1 MSVSVILLF
10 KRIKKMKYK
19 KVKKLLGILA
29 VSTTASLTACQTK
42 QPVAETVQ
50 MQEVQQDDLA
60 KEGGAIAN
68 DIDLTQNEVE
78 VQSEEQ
84 IGVFYEQCATEAD
97 SLVMVNGEQVDYT
110 IKDYVAPNFFEYM
123 VHLDNSYEVNEEEGY
138 VSNEYN
144 VISDNYEITDDG
156 KLLVRDV
163 KMDMSIPVVKYVRV
177 SDTEVE
183 ARYIGLAP
191 NDSNMVSGITFVME
205 KNDEGAYKLTGLRG
219 VFDEDITGLS
229 VYEGTFNGWA
239 MDHNGIVAYEA
250 GDEIKI
256 SGDLTLYPHFSD
268 NEAGK
273 VAKSD
278 GTMEDG
284 QLETIDELPVL
295 RVIHINGTKTDKDGK
310 LVETTKYALADL
322 DAKKDIVKT
331 KDGNTVA
338 KERVE
343 KQQTE
348 ETVPEDKPAPQPVKN
363 KESNAT
369 PGQPKP
375 ASAVNESPQ
384 AQDTFDRGAD
394 IGEQGIGSDASSMAA
409 EWGVPNLDAGDCDGV
424 CVQSVG
430 TWE

>member
-1 MSVSVILLF
+1 
-10 KRIKKMKYK
+10 MKFNI
-19 KVKKLLGILA
+19 VKKLLGISA
-29 VSTTASLTACQTK
+29 VVVCCGTVMFTFTGCQTK

-123 VHLDNSYEVNEEEGY
+123 TNLDNSYEVNEEEGY

-256 SGDLTLYPHFSD
+256 SGDLTLYPHFLD

-273 VAKSD
+273 VAKED
-278 GTMEDG
+278 GTFED
-284 QLETIDELPVL
+284 QIEMIDELPVL

-310 LVETTKYALADL
+310 TVETTKYALADL

-331 KDGNTVA
+331 KDGNTVD

-348 ETVPEDKPAPQPVKN
+348 ETVPEPKPQPVKN

-394 IGEQGIGSDASSMAA
+394 IGESVTTSEADVAAYAA
-409 EWGVPNLDAGDCDGV
+409 ELGVIYVDPSTLDSTPYCGIMF
-424 CVQSVG
+424 
-430 TWE
+430 E

>member
-1 MSVSVILLF
+1 
-10 KRIKKMKYK
+10 MKYK

-123 VHLDNSYEVNEEEGY
+123 GNLDNSYEVNEDEGY

-177 SDTEVE
+177 SDSEVE

-256 SGDLTLYPHFSD
+256 SGDLTLYPHFLD

-273 VAKSD
+273 VANED
-278 GTMEDG
+278 GTLEDG
-284 QLETIDELPVL
+284 QIEMIDGLNVL

-310 LVETTKYALADL
+310 TVETTKYALADL
-322 DAKKDIVKT
+322 DATTDIVKT
-331 KDGNTVA
+331 KDGNTVD

-348 ETVPEDKPAPQPVKN
+348 ETVPEPKPQPAKN

-394 IGEQGIGSDASSMAA
+394 VGESVTTSEADVAAVAA
-409 EWGVPNLDAGDCDGV
+409 EDGV
-424 CVQSVG
+424 RYVDPSLFG
-430 TWE
+430 TCTHCGITCE

>member
-1 MSVSVILLF
+1 
-10 KRIKKMKYK
+10 MKYN
-19 KVKKLLGILA
+19 KVKKLLGISA
-29 VSTTASLTACQTK
+29 VVVCCGTVMFTFTGCQTK

-50 MQEVQQDDLA
+50 IQEVQQDDLA

-123 VHLDNSYEVNEEEGY
+123 TNLDNSYEVNEEEGY

-144 VISDNYEITDDG
+144 VISDNYEITEDG

-256 SGDLTLYPHFSD
+256 SGDLTLYPHFLD

-278 GTMEDG
+278 GTFED
-284 QLETIDELPVL
+284 QIEMIDELPVL

-310 LVETTKYALADL
+310 ILETTKYALADL

-331 KDGNTVA
+331 KDGNTVD
-338 KERVE
+338 KDTVE

-348 ETVPEDKPAPQPVKN
+348 ETVLEPKPQPVKN
-363 KESNAT
+363 KESSAQ

-384 AQDTFDRGAD
+384 AQDTFDQGAD
-394 IGEQGIGSDASSMAA
+394 IGERGLGSDGRGMATDGLVWVDSST
-409 EWGVPNLDAGDCDGV
+409 LDSTPYCGIMF
-424 CVQSVG
+424 
-430 TWE
+430 E

>member
-1 MSVSVILLF
+1 
-10 KRIKKMKYK
+10 MKYN
-19 KVKKLLGILA
+19 KVKKLLGISA
-29 VSTTASLTACQTK
+29 VVVCCGTVMFTFTGCQTK

-50 MQEVQQDDLA
+50 IQEVQQDDLA

-123 VHLDNSYEVNEEEGY
+123 TNLDNSYEVNEEEGY

-144 VISDNYEITDDG
+144 VISDNYEITEDG

-256 SGDLTLYPHFSD
+256 SGDLTLYPHFLD

-278 GTMEDG
+278 GTFED
-284 QLETIDELPVL
+284 QIEMIDELPVL

-310 LVETTKYALADL
+310 ILETKKYALADL

-331 KDGNTVA
+331 KDGNTVD
-338 KERVE
+338 KDTVE

-348 ETVPEDKPAPQPVKN
+348 ETVPEPKPQPVKN
-363 KESNAT
+363 KESSAQ

-384 AQDTFDRGAD
+384 AQDTFDQGAD
-394 IGEQGIGSDASSMAA
+394 IGERGLGSDGRGMATDGLVWVDSST
-409 EWGVPNLDAGDCDGV
+409 LDSTPYCGI
-424 CVQSVG
+424 
-430 TWE
+430 TFE

>member
-1 MSVSVILLF
+1 
-10 KRIKKMKYK
+10 MKYK
-19 KVKKLLGILA
+19 KVKKLLGIVA
-29 VSTTASLTACQTK
+29 VSTTASLTGCQTK

-78 VQSEEQ
+78 GQIEEQ

-123 VHLDNSYEVNEEEGY
+123 KNIDNSYEVNEEEGY

-144 VISDNYEITDDG
+144 VISDNYEITEDG

-177 SDTEVE
+177 SDSEVE

-256 SGDLTLYPHFSD
+256 SGDLTLYPHFLD

-273 VAKSD
+273 VANED
-278 GTMEDG
+278 GTCVED
-284 QLETIDELPVL
+284 QIEMIDELPVL

-310 LVETTKYALADL
+310 ILETTKYALADL
-322 DAKKDIVKT
+322 DAKKDTVKT
-331 KDGNTVA
+331 KDGNTVD
-338 KERVE
+338 KDTVE

-348 ETVPEDKPAPQPVKN
+348 DKLPEDKPASQPAKN
-363 KESNAT
+363 KESSAQ

-394 IGEQGIGSDASSMAA
+394 IAESGLGSYSSSAAIAA
-409 EWGVPNLDAGDCDGV
+409 EDGV
-424 CVQSVG
+424 AFFDPSTIG
-430 TWE
+430 TGEYCGITFE

>member
-1 MSVSVILLF
+1 
-10 KRIKKMKYK
+10 MKYN
-19 KVKKLLGILA
+19 KVKKLLGISA
-29 VSTTASLTACQTK
+29 VVVCCGTVMFTFTGCQTK

-50 MQEVQQDDLA
+50 IQEVQQDDLA

-123 VHLDNSYEVNEEEGY
+123 TNLDNSYEVNEEEGY

-144 VISDNYEITDDG
+144 VISDNYEITEDG

-256 SGDLTLYPHFSD
+256 SGDLTLYPHFLD

-273 VAKSD
+273 VANED
-278 GTMEDG
+278 GTCVED
-284 QLETIDELPVL
+284 QIEMIDELPVL

-310 LVETTKYALADL
+310 ILETKKYALADL

-331 KDGNTVA
+331 KDGNTVD
-338 KERVE
+338 KDTVE

-348 ETVPEDKPAPQPVKN
+348 DRVPEDKPQPAKN

-394 IGEQGIGSDASSMAA
+394 VGEQGIGSDASGMAVRD
-409 EWGVPNLDAGDCDGV
+409 GVVNLDAGDCDGV

>member
-1 MSVSVILLF
+1 
-10 KRIKKMKYK
+10 MKYK
-19 KVKKLLGILA
+19 RVKKLLGLLA
-29 VSTTASLTACQTK
+29 VSTTASLTGCQTK

-78 VQSEEQ
+78 GQIEEQ

-123 VHLDNSYEVNEEEGY
+123 TNLDNSYEVNEEEGY

-144 VISDNYEITDDG
+144 VISDNYEITEDG

-177 SDTEVE
+177 SDSEVE

-273 VAKSD
+273 LAKED
-278 GTMEDG
+278 GTFED
-284 QLETIDELPVL
+284 QIEMIDELPVL

-348 ETVPEDKPAPQPVKN
+348 ETVPEPKPQPVKN
-363 KESNAT
+363 KESSAQ

-394 IGEQGIGSDASSMAA
+394 IAESGLGSYADDAAYAA
-409 EWGVPNLDAGDCDGV
+409 ELGLGFADPSLF
-424 CVQSVG
+424 G
-430 TWE
+430 TCTHCGITCE

>member
-1 MSVSVILLF
+1 
-10 KRIKKMKYK
+10 MKYK

-123 VHLDNSYEVNEEEGY
+123 VNLDNSYEVNEEEGY

-191 NDSNMVSGITFVME
+191 NDSNIVSGITFVME

-256 SGDLTLYPHFSD
+256 SGDLTLYPHFLD

-273 VAKSD
+273 VANED
-278 GTMEDG
+278 GTFED
-284 QLETIDELPVL
+284 QIEMIDELPVL
-295 RVIHINGTKTDKDGK
+295 RVIHINGTKTDKDGNVVATK
-310 LVETTKYALADL
+310 KYALADL
-322 DAKKDIVKT
+322 DAKKDTVKT
-331 KDGNTVA
+331 KDGNTVD
-338 KERVE
+338 KDTVE

-348 ETVPEDKPAPQPVKN
+348 DKLPEDKPASQPAKN

-394 IGEQGIGSDASSMAA
+394 IGESVTTSEADVAAYAA
-409 EWGVPNLDAGDCDGV
+409 ELGVRYVDPSLF
-424 CVQSVG
+424 G
-430 TWE
+430 TGEYCGIMFE

>member
-1 MSVSVILLF
+1 
-10 KRIKKMKYK
+10 MKYN
-19 KVKKLLGILA
+19 KVKKLLGISA
-29 VSTTASLTACQTK
+29 VVVCCGTVMFTFTGCQTK

-123 VHLDNSYEVNEEEGY
+123 TNLDNSYEVNEEEGY
-138 VSNEYN
+138 VANEYN

-256 SGDLTLYPHFSD
+256 SGDLTLYPHFLD

-278 GTMEDG
+278 GTFED
-284 QLETIDELPVL
+284 QIEMIDELPVL

-310 LVETTKYALADL
+310 ILETKKYALADL

-331 KDGNTVA
+331 KDGNTVD

-348 ETVPEDKPAPQPVKN
+348 DRVPEDKPQPAKN

-384 AQDTFDRGAD
+384 AQDTFDQGAD
-394 IGEQGIGSDASSMAA
+394 IGERGLGSDGRGMAA
-409 EWGVPNLDAGDCDGV
+409 TWGVEWVDSSTLDSTPYCGI
-424 CVQSVG
+424 
-430 TWE
+430 TFE

>member
-1 MSVSVILLF
+1 MA
-10 KRIKKMKYK
+10 YK
-19 KVKKLLGILA
+19 KIKKLLGILA

-60 KEGGAIAN
+60 NEGGAIAN

-123 VHLDNSYEVNEEEGY
+123 VNLDNSYEVNEEEGY

-144 VISDNYEITDDG
+144 VISDNYEITEDG

-273 VAKSD
+273 HAKSD

-310 LVETTKYALADL
+310 TVETTKYALADL
-322 DAKKDIVKT
+322 DAKKDTVKT
-331 KDGNTVA
+331 KDGNTVD

-348 ETVPEDKPAPQPVKN
+348 DKLPEDKPSTQPAKN
-363 KESNAT
+363 KESNAQ

-394 IGEQGIGSDASSMAA
+394 VGEQGLGQDASGMAA
-409 EWGVPNLDAGDCDGV
+409 EWGVPNLDAGGFG

>member
-1 MSVSVILLF
+1 
-10 KRIKKMKYK
+10 MKYN
-19 KVKKLLGILA
+19 KVKKLLGISA
-29 VSTTASLTACQTK
+29 VVVCCGTVMFTFTGCQTK

-50 MQEVQQDDLA
+50 IQEVQQDDLA

-123 VHLDNSYEVNEEEGY
+123 TNLDNSYEVNEEEGY

-144 VISDNYEITDDG
+144 VISDNYEITEDG

-256 SGDLTLYPHFSD
+256 SGDLTLYPHFLD

-278 GTMEDG
+278 GTFED
-284 QLETIDELPVL
+284 QIEMIDELPVL

-310 LVETTKYALADL
+310 ILETTKYALADL

-331 KDGNTVA
+331 KDGNTVD
-338 KERVE
+338 KDTVE

-348 ETVPEDKPAPQPVKN
+348 ETVPEPKPQPVKN
-363 KESNAT
+363 KESSAQ

-384 AQDTFDRGAD
+384 AQDTFDQGAD
-394 IGEQGIGSDASSMAA
+394 IGERGLGSDGRGMAA
-409 EWGVPNLDAGDCDGV
+409 TWGVEWVDPSLF
-424 CVQSVG
+424 G
-430 TWE
+430 TSEYCGIMVE

>member
-1 MSVSVILLF
+1 
-10 KRIKKMKYK
+10 MKYN
-19 KVKKLLGILA
+19 KVKKLLGISA
-29 VSTTASLTACQTK
+29 VVVCCGTVMFTFTGCQTK

-50 MQEVQQDDLA
+50 IQEVQQDDLA

-123 VHLDNSYEVNEEEGY
+123 TNLDNSYEVNEEEGY

-144 VISDNYEITDDG
+144 VISDNYEITEDG

-256 SGDLTLYPHFSD
+256 SGDLTLYPHFLD

-278 GTMEDG
+278 GTFED
-284 QLETIDELPVL
+284 QIEMIDELPVL

-310 LVETTKYALADL
+310 ILETKKYALADL

-331 KDGNTVA
+331 KDGNTVD

-348 ETVPEDKPAPQPVKN
+348 DRVPEDKPQPAKN

-394 IGEQGIGSDASSMAA
+394 IGERGLGSDGRGMAA
-409 EWGVPNLDAGDCDGV
+409 TFGVEWVDSSTLDSTPYCGI
-424 CVQSVG
+424 
-430 TWE
+430 TFE

>member
-1 MSVSVILLF
+1 
-10 KRIKKMKYK
+10 MKYK

-123 VHLDNSYEVNEEEGY
+123 VNLDNSYEVNEDEGY

-256 SGDLTLYPHFSD
+256 SGDLTLYPHFLD

-273 VAKSD
+273 VANED
-278 GTMEDG
+278 GTCVED
-284 QLETIDELPVL
+284 QIEMIDELPVL

-310 LVETTKYALADL
+310 TVETTKYALADL
-322 DAKKDIVKT
+322 DAKKDTVKT
-331 KDGNTVA
+331 KDGNTVD
-338 KERVE
+338 KDKVE

-348 ETVPEDKPAPQPVKN
+348 DKLPEPKPQPVKN

-394 IGEQGIGSDASSMAA
+394 IGESGLGSYADDAAYAA
-409 EWGVPNLDAGDCDGV
+409 ELGLGFFEPSMLGNAEPCGITC
-424 CVQSVG
+424 
-430 TWE
+430 E

>member
-1 MSVSVILLF
+1 MKFNDV
-10 KRIKKMKYK
+10 KRI
-19 KVKKLLGILA
+19 LGIFA
-29 VSTTASLTACQTK
+29 VATTTSLTACQTK

-78 VQSEEQ
+78 GQIEEQ

-123 VHLDNSYEVNEEEGY
+123 VNLDNSYEVNEEEGY

-144 VISDNYEITDDG
+144 VISDNYEITEDG

-177 SDTEVE
+177 SDSEVE

-273 VAKSD
+273 LAKSD
-278 GTMEDG
+278 GTFED
-284 QLETIDELPVL
+284 QIEMIDELPVL

-310 LVETTKYALADL
+310 VVETTKYALADL
-322 DAKKDIVKT
+322 DAKKDTVKT
-331 KDGNTVA
+331 KDGNILD

-348 ETVPEDKPAPQPVKN
+348 DKLPEDKPAPQPVKN

-375 ASAVNESPQ
+375 ASAVNETPQ

-394 IGEQGIGSDASSMAA
+394 IGESVTTSDADVAAYAA
-409 EWGVPNLDAGDCDGV
+409 ELGLGFFDP
-424 CVQSVG
+424 STIG
-430 TWE
+430 TGEYCGIMFE

>member
-1 MSVSVILLF
+1 
-10 KRIKKMKYK
+10 MKFNI
-19 KVKKLLGILA
+19 VKKLLGISA
-29 VSTTASLTACQTK
+29 VVVCCGTVMFTFTGCQNK

-78 VQSEEQ
+78 GQIEEQ

-123 VHLDNSYEVNEEEGY
+123 VNLDNSYEVNEEEGY

-177 SDTEVE
+177 SDSEVE

-273 VAKSD
+273 LAKED
-278 GTMEDG
+278 GTFED
-284 QLETIDELPVL
+284 QIEMIDELPVL

-331 KDGNTVA
+331 KDGNTVD
-338 KERVE
+338 KDKVE

-348 ETVPEDKPAPQPVKN
+348 ETVPEPKPQPVKN

-384 AQDTFDRGAD
+384 AQDTFDRGAEV
-394 IGEQGIGSDASSMAA
+394 GEQGIGSDASGMAA
-409 EWGVPNLDAGDCDGV
+409 RDGVVNLDAGGFG
-424 CVQSVG
+424 CVQSIGG

>member
-1 MSVSVILLF
+1 
-10 KRIKKMKYK
+10 MKYK

-123 VHLDNSYEVNEEEGY
+123 TNLDNSYEVNEDEGY

-144 VISDNYEITDDG
+144 VISDNYEITEDG

-273 VAKSD
+273 HAKSD

-310 LVETTKYALADL
+310 IVETTKYALADL
-322 DAKKDIVKT
+322 DAKKDTVKT
-331 KDGNTVA
+331 KDGNTVD

-348 ETVPEDKPAPQPVKN
+348 DRVPETKPQPAKN

-394 IGEQGIGSDASSMAA
+394 IGEQGIGTDGQGMAT
-409 EWGVPNLDAGDCDGV
+409 DGWV
-424 CVQSVG
+424 WVDPSLFG
-430 TWE
+430 TGEYCGITCE

>member
-1 MSVSVILLF
+1 
-10 KRIKKMKYK
+10 MKYN
-19 KVKKLLGILA
+19 KVKKLLGISA
-29 VSTTASLTACQTK
+29 VVVCCGTVMFTFTGCQTK

-123 VHLDNSYEVNEEEGY
+123 TNLDNSYEVNEEEGY
-138 VSNEYN
+138 VANEYN

-256 SGDLTLYPHFSD
+256 SGDLTLYPHFLD

-273 VAKSD
+273 VANED
-278 GTMEDG
+278 GTCVED
-284 QLETIDELPVL
+284 QIEMIDELPVL

-310 LVETTKYALADL
+310 ILETKKYALADL

-331 KDGNTVA
+331 KDGNTVD
-338 KERVE
+338 KDTVE

-348 ETVPEDKPAPQPVKN
+348 ETVPEPKPKPQPAKN
-363 KESNAT
+363 KESNAQ

-384 AQDTFDRGAD
+384 AQDTFDQGAD
-394 IGEQGIGSDASSMAA
+394 IGERGLGSDGRGMATDGWVWVDSST
-409 EWGVPNLDAGDCDGV
+409 LDSTPYCGIMV
-424 CVQSVG
+424 
-430 TWE
+430 E

>member
-1 MSVSVILLF
+1 
-10 KRIKKMKYK
+10 MKYN
-19 KVKKLLGILA
+19 KVKKLLGISA
-29 VSTTASLTACQTK
+29 VVVCCGTVMFTFTGCQTK

-123 VHLDNSYEVNEEEGY
+123 TNLDNSYEVNEEEGY
-138 VSNEYN
+138 VANEYN

-256 SGDLTLYPHFSD
+256 SGDLTLYPHFLD

-278 GTMEDG
+278 GTFED
-284 QLETIDELPVL
+284 QIEMIDELPVL

-310 LVETTKYALADL
+310 ILETKKYALADL

-331 KDGNTVA
+331 KDGNTVD
-338 KERVE
+338 KDTVE

-348 ETVPEDKPAPQPVKN
+348 ETVPEPKPQPVKN
-363 KESNAT
+363 KESSAQ

-384 AQDTFDRGAD
+384 AQDTFDQGAD
-394 IGEQGIGSDASSMAA
+394 IGERGLGSDGRGMAA
-409 EWGVPNLDAGDCDGV
+409 TWGVEWVDPSTLDSTPYCGIMV
-424 CVQSVG
+424 
-430 TWE
+430 E

>member
-1 MSVSVILLF
+1 MKFNDV
-10 KRIKKMKYK
+10 KR
-19 KVKKLLGILA
+19 VLGIFALA
-29 VSTTASLTACQTK
+29 TTTGLTACGTETTQSVET
-42 QPVAETVQ
+42 TVQ
-50 MQEVQQDDLA
+50 AEPTQTVEEPTPTPIV
-60 KEGGAIAN
+60 EE
-68 DIDLTQNEVE
+68 DLTVTY
-78 VQSEEQ
+78 S
-84 IGVFYEQCATEAD
+84 QCATEPD
-97 SLVMVNGEQVDYT
+97 TLTMVNGEQVDYT

-123 VHLDNSYEVNEEEGY
+123 VNLDNNYEVNEEEGY
-138 VSNEYN
+138 VANEYN

-191 NDSNMVSGITFVME
+191 NDSNVVSGITFVME

-219 VFDEDITGLS
+219 VFDEDITGLG

-273 VAKSD
+273 LANED
-278 GTMEDG
+278 GTCVEGQIEMIDG
-284 QLETIDELPVL
+284 EPVL
-295 RVIHINGTKTDKDGK
+295 RVIHINGTKTDKDGNVVATK
-310 LVETTKYALADL
+310 KYALVGL
-322 DAKKDIVKT
+322 DAKKDTVKT
-331 KDGNTVA
+331 KDGKTVD
-338 KERVE
+338 KDKVE

-348 ETVPEDKPAPQPVKN
+348 EKDPATKPEQQPAKK
-363 KESNAT
+363 KESDAK
-369 PGQPKP
+369 PGQEKP
-375 ASAVNESPQ
+375 ASAAKENAQ

-394 IGEQGIGSDASSMAA
+394 VGEQGLGSDGSAA
-409 EWGVPNLDAGDCDGV
+409 AARDGV
-424 CVQSVG
+424 VFVSPDGFG
-430 TWE
+430 TNSTCYMTME

>member
-1 MSVSVILLF
+1 
-10 KRIKKMKYK
+10 MKYN
-19 KVKKLLGILA
+19 KVKKLLGISA
-29 VSTTASLTACQTK
+29 VVVCCGTVMFTFTGCQTK

-123 VHLDNSYEVNEEEGY
+123 TNLDNSYEVNEEEGY
-138 VSNEYN
+138 VANEYN

-256 SGDLTLYPHFSD
+256 SGDLTLYPHFLD

-278 GTMEDG
+278 GTFED
-284 QLETIDELPVL
+284 QIEMIDELPVL

-310 LVETTKYALADL
+310 ILETKKYALADL

-331 KDGNTVA
+331 KDGNTVD

-348 ETVPEDKPAPQPVKN
+348 DRVPEDKPASQPVKN
-363 KESNAT
+363 KESNAQ

-394 IGEQGIGSDASSMAA
+394 IGEQGIGTDGQGMATDGWVWVDSST
-409 EWGVPNLDAGDCDGV
+409 LDSTPYCGI
-424 CVQSVG
+424 
-430 TWE
+430 TFE

>member
-1 MSVSVILLF
+1 MA
-10 KRIKKMKYK
+10 YK
-19 KVKKLLGILA
+19 KIKKLLGILA
-29 VSTTASLTACQTK
+29 VSTTASLTGCQTK

-123 VHLDNSYEVNEEEGY
+123 VNLDNSYEVNEEEGY

-273 VAKSD
+273 VAKED
-278 GTMEDG
+278 GTFED
-284 QLETIDELPVL
+284 QIEMIDELPVL

-322 DAKKDIVKT
+322 DAKKDTVKT
-331 KDGNTVA
+331 KDGNTVD
-338 KERVE
+338 KDTVE

-348 ETVPEDKPAPQPVKN
+348 ETVPADKPKPQPAKN
-363 KESNAT
+363 KESNAQ

-394 IGEQGIGSDASSMAA
+394 IAESGLGSYADAAAVAA
-409 EWGVPNLDAGDCDGV
+409 EDGVVNLDAGGFG
-424 CVQSVG
+424 CVQSIGG

>member
-1 MSVSVILLF
+1 
-10 KRIKKMKYK
+10 MKYK

-29 VSTTASLTACQTK
+29 VSTTASLTGCQTK

-123 VHLDNSYEVNEEEGY
+123 TNLDNSYEVNEEEGY

-256 SGDLTLYPHFSD
+256 SGDLTLYPHFLD

-273 VAKSD
+273 LAKED
-278 GTMEDG
+278 GTFED
-284 QLETIDELPVL
+284 QIEMIDELPVL

-310 LVETTKYALADL
+310 ILETKKYALADL

-331 KDGNTVA
+331 KDGNTVD
-338 KERVE
+338 KDKVE

-348 ETVPEDKPAPQPVKN
+348 ETVPADKPAPQPAKN
-363 KESNAT
+363 KESNAQ

-384 AQDTFDRGAD
+384 AQDTFDRGVDIAESGLGSYAD
-394 IGEQGIGSDASSMAA
+394 AAAVAA
-409 EWGVPNLDAGDCDGV
+409 EDGV
-424 CVQSVG
+424 IFVDPSVIG
-430 TWE
+430 TGEYCGIMFE

>member
-29 VSTTASLTACQTK
+29 VSTTASLTGCQTK

-138 VSNEYN
+138 VANEYN

-256 SGDLTLYPHFSD
+256 SGDLTLYPHFLD

-273 VAKSD
+273 VANED
-278 GTMEDG
+278 GTCVED
-284 QLETIDELPVL
+284 QIEMIDELPVL

-331 KDGNTVA
+331 KDGNIVD

-348 ETVPEDKPAPQPVKN
+348 DKLPETKPQPAKN

-394 IGEQGIGSDASSMAA
+394 IAESGLGSSADAAAVAA
-409 EWGVPNLDAGDCDGV
+409 EDGV
-424 CVQSVG
+424 IFVDPSSFG
-430 TWE
+430 TCTHCGIMFE

>member
-1 MSVSVILLF
+1 
-10 KRIKKMKYK
+10 MKFNI
-19 KVKKLLGILA
+19 VKKLLGISA
-29 VSTTASLTACQTK
+29 VVVCCGTVMFTFTGCQTK
-42 QPVAETVQ
+42 QPIAETVQ

-123 VHLDNSYEVNEEEGY
+123 VNLDNSYEVNEEEGY

-256 SGDLTLYPHFSD
+256 SGDLTLYPHFLD

-278 GTMEDG
+278 GTFEDG

-310 LVETTKYALADL
+310 IVETTKYALADL
-322 DAKKDIVKT
+322 DATTDTVKT
-331 KDGNTVA
+331 KDGNTVD

-348 ETVPEDKPAPQPVKN
+348 DRVPETKPQPAKN
-363 KESNAT
+363 KESSAQ

-409 EWGVPNLDAGDCDGV
+409 AWGVPNLDAGDCNGV
-424 CVQSVG
+424 CVQSIGG

>member
-1 MSVSVILLF
+1 MA
-10 KRIKKMKYK
+10 YK
-19 KVKKLLGILA
+19 KIKKLLGILA
-29 VSTTASLTACQTK
+29 VSTTASLTGCQTK

-78 VQSEEQ
+78 GQIEEQ

-123 VHLDNSYEVNEEEGY
+123 VNLDNSYEVNEEEGY

-144 VISDNYEITDDG
+144 VISDNYEITEDG

-177 SDTEVE
+177 SDSEVE

-273 VAKSD
+273 HAKSD

-310 LVETTKYALADL
+310 IVETTKYALADL

-331 KDGNTVA
+331 KDGNILD

-348 ETVPEDKPAPQPVKN
+348 ESVPEPKPQPAKN
-363 KESNAT
+363 KESSAT

-394 IGEQGIGSDASSMAA
+394 VGESVTTSEADVAAYAA
-409 EWGVPNLDAGDCDGV
+409 ELGVGFFDP
-424 CVQSVG
+424 SMIG
-430 TWE
+430 TGEPCGITCE

>member
-29 VSTTASLTACQTK
+29 VSTTASLTGCQTK

-123 VHLDNSYEVNEEEGY
+123 TNLDNSYEVNEEEGY

-256 SGDLTLYPHFSD
+256 SGDLTLYPHFLD

-273 VAKSD
+273 VANED
-278 GTMEDG
+278 GTCVED
-284 QLETIDELPVL
+284 QIEMIDELNVL

-310 LVETTKYALADL
+310 IVETTKYALADL

-331 KDGNTVA
+331 KDGNTVD
-338 KERVE
+338 KDTVE

-348 ETVPEDKPAPQPVKN
+348 ERVPETKPQPAKN

-375 ASAVNESPQ
+375 ASAVNETAQ

-394 IGEQGIGSDASSMAA
+394 IGESVTTSEADDAAYAA
-409 EWGVPNLDAGDCDGV
+409 ELGVIYVDPSLF
-424 CVQSVG
+424 G
-430 TWE
+430 TGTHCGITCE

>member
-1 MSVSVILLF
+1 
-10 KRIKKMKYK
+10 MKYN
-19 KVKKLLGILA
+19 KVKKLLGISA
-29 VSTTASLTACQTK
+29 VVVCCGTVMFTFTGCQTK

-50 MQEVQQDDLA
+50 IQEVQQDDLA

-123 VHLDNSYEVNEEEGY
+123 TNLDNSYEVNEEEGY
-138 VSNEYN
+138 VANEYN

-256 SGDLTLYPHFSD
+256 SGDLTLYPHFLD

-278 GTMEDG
+278 GTFED
-284 QLETIDELPVL
+284 QIEMIDELPVL

-310 LVETTKYALADL
+310 ILETKKYALADL

-331 KDGNTVA
+331 KDGNTVD
-338 KERVE
+338 KDTVE

-348 ETVPEDKPAPQPVKN
+348 ETVPEPKPQPVKN
-363 KESNAT
+363 KESNAQ

-394 IGEQGIGSDASSMAA
+394 IGEQGIGTDGQGMATDGLVWVDSST
-409 EWGVPNLDAGDCDGV
+409 LDSTPYCGI
-424 CVQSVG
+424 
-430 TWE
+430 TFE

>member
-1 MSVSVILLF
+1 
-10 KRIKKMKYK
+10 MKYK

-123 VHLDNSYEVNEEEGY
+123 VNLDNSYEVNEEEGY

-144 VISDNYEITDDG
+144 VISDNYEITEDG

-256 SGDLTLYPHFSD
+256 AGDLTLYPHFLD

-284 QLETIDELPVL
+284 QLEEIDELPVL

-310 LVETTKYALADL
+310 VVATKKYALADL
-322 DAKKDIVKT
+322 DAKKDTVKT
-331 KDGNTVA
+331 KDGNIVDKDT
-338 KERVE
+338 VE

-348 ETVPEDKPAPQPVKN
+348 DKLPEDKPQPAKN
-363 KESNAT
+363 KESNAQ

-394 IGEQGIGSDASSMAA
+394 IGESVTTSEADVAAVAA
-409 EWGVPNLDAGDCDGV
+409 EDGV
-424 CVQSVG
+424 RYVDPSLFG
-430 TWE
+430 TGEYCGIMFE

>member
-1 MSVSVILLF
+1 MSVSIILLF
-10 KRIKKMKYK
+10 KGILSMKYQEAK
-19 KVKKLLGILA
+19 KILGA
-29 VSTTASLTACQTK
+29 VAIATTASLTACGT
-42 QPVAETVQ
+42 QPTPPIDTAIEAE
-50 MQEVQQDDLA
+50 
-60 KEGGAIAN
+60 
-68 DIDLTQNEVE
+68 LTQTVE
-78 VQSEEQ
+78 EPTPTPIVETK
-84 IGVFYEQCATEAD
+84 VTVTYEQSATESD
-97 SLVMVNGEQVDYT
+97 ELTIVNNESYSV
-110 IKDYVAPNFFEYM
+110 KDYEPPIYYEYM
-123 VHLDNSYEVNEEEGY
+123 VNLDYGFRYDEESDSIYIGEEL
-138 VSNEYN
+138 V
-144 VISDNYEITDDG
+144 SDNIEHKEDG
-156 KLLVRDV
+156 SLWVRDTIIADSV
-163 KMDMSIPVVKYVRV
+163 PVVKYLRL
-177 SDTEVE
+177 SDGNEVE

-256 SGDLTLYPHFSD
+256 SGDLTLYPHFLD

-273 VAKSD
+273 LAKSD
-278 GTMEDG
+278 GTFED
-284 QLETIDELPVL
+284 QIEMIDELPVL

-322 DAKKDIVKT
+322 DAKNDTVKT
-331 KDGNTVA
+331 KDGNTVD

-348 ETVPEDKPAPQPVKN
+348 DTVPEDKPAPQPVKN
-363 KESNAT
+363 KESNAQ

-375 ASAVNESPQ
+375 ASAVNETPQ

-394 IGEQGIGSDASSMAA
+394 IAESGLGSYADAAAVAA
-409 EWGVPNLDAGDCDGV
+409 EDGV
-424 CVQSVG
+424 IFVDPSMLGNAVPCG
-430 TWE
+430 ITCE

>member
-1 MSVSVILLF
+1 MSVSIILLF

-29 VSTTASLTACQTK
+29 VSTTASLTGCQTK

-78 VQSEEQ
+78 GQIEEQ

-123 VHLDNSYEVNEEEGY
+123 TNLDNSYEVNEEEGY
-138 VSNEYN
+138 VANEYN
-144 VISDNYEITDDG
+144 VISDNYEITEDG

-177 SDTEVE
+177 SDSEVE

-239 MDHNGIVAYEA
+239 MDHNGVVAYEA

-256 SGDLTLYPHFSD
+256 SGDLTLYPHFLD

-273 VAKSD
+273 HAKSD
-278 GTMEDG
+278 GTMEDE

-310 LVETTKYALADL
+310 LVETKKYALADL

-331 KDGNTVA
+331 KDGNIVD
-338 KERVE
+338 KDKVE

-348 ETVPEDKPAPQPVKN
+348 DRVPEPKPVKN

-394 IGEQGIGSDASSMAA
+394 IAESGLGSYADDAAVAA
-409 EWGVPNLDAGDCDGV
+409 EDGV
-424 CVQSVG
+424 IFVDPSMLGNAVPCG
-430 TWE
+430 ITCE

>member
-1 MSVSVILLF
+1 
-10 KRIKKMKYK
+10 MKYN
-19 KVKKLLGILA
+19 KVKKLLGISA
-29 VSTTASLTACQTK
+29 VVVCCGTVMFTFTGCQTK

-50 MQEVQQDDLA
+50 IQEVQQDDLA

-123 VHLDNSYEVNEEEGY
+123 TNLDNSYEVNEEEGY
-138 VSNEYN
+138 VANEYN

-256 SGDLTLYPHFSD
+256 SGDLTLYPHFLD

-278 GTMEDG
+278 GTFED
-284 QLETIDELPVL
+284 QIEMIDELPVL

-310 LVETTKYALADL
+310 ILETKKYALADL

-331 KDGNTVA
+331 KDGNTVD
-338 KERVE
+338 KDTVE

-348 ETVPEDKPAPQPVKN
+348 ETVPEPKPQPVKN
-363 KESNAT
+363 KESSAQ

-384 AQDTFDRGAD
+384 AQDTFDQGAD
-394 IGEQGIGSDASSMAA
+394 IGERGLGSDGRGMATDGLVWVDSST
-409 EWGVPNLDAGDCDGV
+409 LDSTPYCGI
-424 CVQSVG
+424 
-430 TWE
+430 TFE

>member
-1 MSVSVILLF
+1 MKFNDV
-10 KRIKKMKYK
+10 KRI
-19 KVKKLLGILA
+19 LGIFA
-29 VSTTASLTACQTK
+29 VATTTSLTACQTK

-123 VHLDNSYEVNEEEGY
+123 VNLDNSYEVNEEEGY

-144 VISDNYEITDDG
+144 VISDNYEITEDG

-256 SGDLTLYPHFSD
+256 SGDLTLYPHFLD

-273 VAKSD
+273 HAKSD

-310 LVETTKYALADL
+310 IVETTKYALADL
-322 DAKKDIVKT
+322 DVTKDTVKT
-331 KDGNTVA
+331 KDGTTVD

-348 ETVPEDKPAPQPVKN
+348 DKLPEPKPQPAKN
-363 KESNAT
+363 KESSAT

-394 IGEQGIGSDASSMAA
+394 IAESGLGSYSSSAAIAA
-409 EWGVPNLDAGDCDGV
+409 EDGVVNGDAGGFG

>member
-1 MSVSVILLF
+1 
-10 KRIKKMKYK
+10 MKFNI
-19 KVKKLLGILA
+19 VKKLLGISA
-29 VSTTASLTACQTK
+29 VVVCCGTVMFTFTACQTK

-123 VHLDNSYEVNEEEGY
+123 VNLDNSYEVNEEEGY

-144 VISDNYEITDDG
+144 VISDNYEITEDG

-177 SDTEVE
+177 SDSEVE

-256 SGDLTLYPHFSD
+256 SGDLTLYPHFLD

-273 VAKSD
+273 VAKED
-278 GTMEDG
+278 GTFED
-284 QLETIDELPVL
+284 QIEMIDELPVL

-310 LVETTKYALADL
+310 ILETTKYALADL
-322 DAKKDIVKT
+322 DVTKDTVKT
-331 KDGNTVA
+331 KDGNILDKDT
-338 KERVE
+338 VE

-348 ETVPEDKPAPQPVKN
+348 DKLPEDKPAQQPVKN

-394 IGEQGIGSDASSMAA
+394 IAESGLGSYADAAAVAA
-409 EWGVPNLDAGDCDGV
+409 EDGV
-424 CVQSVG
+424 IFVDPSTLDSTPYCG
-430 TWE
+430 IMFE

>member
-1 MSVSVILLF
+1 
-10 KRIKKMKYK
+10 MKYN
-19 KVKKLLGILA
+19 KVKKLLGISA
-29 VSTTASLTACQTK
+29 VVVCCGTVMFTFTGCQTK

-50 MQEVQQDDLA
+50 IQEVQQDDLA

-123 VHLDNSYEVNEEEGY
+123 TNLDNSYEVNEEEGY
-138 VSNEYN
+138 VANEYN

-256 SGDLTLYPHFSD
+256 SGDLTLYPHFLD

-278 GTMEDG
+278 GTFED
-284 QLETIDELPVL
+284 QIEMIDELPVL

-310 LVETTKYALADL
+310 ILETKKYALADL

-331 KDGNTVA
+331 KDGNTVD

-348 ETVPEDKPAPQPVKN
+348 ETVPEPKPQPVKN
-363 KESNAT
+363 KESSAQ

-384 AQDTFDRGAD
+384 AQDTFDQGAD
-394 IGEQGIGSDASSMAA
+394 IGERGLGSDGRGMATDGLVWVDSST
-409 EWGVPNLDAGDCDGV
+409 LDSTPYCGI
-424 CVQSVG
+424 
-430 TWE
+430 TFE